1 MYLNEV
7 IKPLVSNLP
16 KMSGYV
22 KTCKD
27 QNGNKNNKL
36 MTAQW
41 WKTIKKV

>member
-1 MYLNEV
+1 MYSNEV

-36 MTAQW
+36 MTAQMM
-41 WKTIKKV
+41 KNY